1 MRLMRPTRLL
11 HLADTA
17 DRGGGETYLFLLADR
32 LPRDRYAFS
41 VLCPS
46 EGLLTERLRRIGIHV
61 VPFEI
66 PRLLSPAAM
75 LRLIRLLRQHRPD
88 IVQSHGARPNL
99 YAALAGR
106 WAQVPIIVS
115 TIHNSL
121 YDYPISSVRR
131 SLYLLGERLTFTLVD
146 QMVCVAEA
154 LAQDLKERSGRD
166 PRKVQVIQNGVDLEA
181 FDPGTVD
188 GSKVRRELGLEEDTP
203 LIGIVGRMTPQ
214 KGHLDLLTA
223 LVQIK
228 AAIPTVKALIVG
240 DGPLRAELVQY
251 ARTHC
256 LDGCCIFTGMREDIP
271 TIMGALDVVALPSL
285 SEGLP
290 FILLEAMAMGKPVVA
305 TRVNGVSE
313 VVEDGVT
320 ALLVPPRAPDM
331 LARAVITL
339 LHNRELGSRLGV
351 AARQQAERRFGLD
364 RMMREVETLYE
375 ELLSERRSRQNSQEG
390 TPVISRKE
398 MGRSVRDLRDRR
410 GR

>member
-1 MRLMRPTRLL
+1 MRPTRLL

-17 DRGGGETYLFLLADR
+17 DRGGGETYLFLLANR
-32 LPRDRYAFS
+32 LPRDRYGLS
-41 VLCPS
+41 VLCPP
-46 EGLLTERLRRIGIHV
+46 EGLLTERLRKIGVHV
-61 VPFEI
+61 APFEI
-66 PRLLSPAAM
+66 PRLLSPAAL

-121 YDYPISSVRR
+121 YDYPISSIRR
-131 SLYLLGERLTFTLVD
+131 SLYLLGERLTFALSD
-146 QMVCVAEA
+146 RIVCVAEA
-154 LAQDLKERSGRD
+154 LAQDLMGRSGRD
-166 PRKVQVIQNGVDLEA
+166 PRKIQVIQNGVDLEA
-181 FDPGTVD
+181 FDPGTVN
-188 GSKVRRELGLEEDTP
+188 GSKVRRELSLEEDTP
-203 LIGIVGRMTPQ
+203 LIGIVGRMTSQ

-251 ARTHC
+251 ARTHR

-271 TIMGALDVVALPSL
+271 TIMGALDVVALPSR

-305 TRVNGVSE
+305 TSVNGVSE
-313 VVEDGVT
+313 VVEDGIT

-339 LHNRELGSRLGV
+339 LRNRELGGRLG
-351 AARQQAERRFGLD
+351 AAAKRQAERCFGLK
-364 RMMREVETLYE
+364 RMIQNVETLYE
-375 ELLSERRSRQNSQEG
+375 ELLAHRGSREE
-390 TPVISRKE
+390 SRE
-398 MGRSVRDLRDRR
+398 A
-410 GR
+410 

>member
-1 MRLMRPTRLL
+1 MRPLRLV

-17 DRGGGETYLFLLADR
+17 DRGGGETYLFVLADR
-32 LPRDRYAFS
+32 LPRDRYLLS

-46 EGLLTERLRRIGIHV
+46 MGLLPDRLRQIGIRV
-61 VPFEI
+61 IPFEI
-66 PRLLSPAAM
+66 PHLLSPAA
-75 LRLIRLLRQHRPD
+75 LVRLTRLLRQDRPD

-106 WAQVPIIVS
+106 WAQVPTIIS

-121 YDYPISSVRR
+121 YDYPISSIRR
-131 SLYLLGERLTFTLVD
+131 SLYLLGERLTYRLTD
-146 QMVCVAEA
+146 RTVCVADA
-154 LAQDLKERSGRD
+154 LAQDLTHRSGRD
-166 PRKVQVIQNGVDLEA
+166 PAKIRVIRNGVDLDA
-181 FDPGTVD
+181 FDPKIVD
-188 GSKVRRELGLEEDTP
+188 GWKARREFGLQEGTP

-214 KGHLDLLTA
+214 KGHLDFLTA

-251 ARTHC
+251 SRTHRLEECC
-256 LDGCCIFTGMREDIP
+256 LFTGMREDIP
-271 TIMGALDVVALPSL
+271 TIIAALDVVALPSL

-290 FILLEAMAMGKPVVA
+290 FVLLEAMAMGKPIVA

-331 LARAVITL
+331 LARATIAL
-339 LHNRELGSRLGV
+339 LANKEMGSRLGA
-351 AARQQAERRFGLD
+351 AARQQAEQRFGME
-364 RMMREVETLYE
+364 RMIQGVEALYE
-375 ELLSERRSRQNSQEG
+375 ELRTQRASREGSRIG
-390 TPVISRKE
+390 TP
-398 MGRSVRDLRDRR
+398 
-410 GR
+410 